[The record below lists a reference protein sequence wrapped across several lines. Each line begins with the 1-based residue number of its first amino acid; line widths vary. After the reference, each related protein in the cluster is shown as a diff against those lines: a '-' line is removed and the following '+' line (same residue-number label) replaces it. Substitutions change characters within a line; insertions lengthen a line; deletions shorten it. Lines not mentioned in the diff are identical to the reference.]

1 MTTFK
6 WFASLVLTAT
16 IVPALLAESHCPENV
31 ASLPF
36 RLVNRYQ
43 IVLAVSINHS
53 APYDFLLDTG
63 TQITMVDP
71 SVAAE
76 LHLNTTGAAVVRS
89 VGFRESA
96 SFTQLDLLEA
106 GSHAVANQKVLVYG
120 LLNLRSVD
128 PHIRG
133 ILGEDFLEH
142 FDMLIDYAHRLLCF
156 DNSAV
161 MRAEV
166 KGPHI
171 TLVTPAQTA
180 DGAPLPKLLIIA
192 ARLSGETRPVRL
204 MLDSGANI
212 PYLYNTSQH
221 LVTRPM
227 APTSFG
233 GASLVGSGADG
244 DQHVFSALPPQE
256 VKIGS
261 LELPNVTFLTL
272 AYARKDSHTT
282 EFDGLLTTDLFRRV
296 LISHADHFVVLEP
309 R

>member
-1 MTTFK
+1 MTTFR
-6 WFASLVLTAT
+6 WFASLVLTLT
-16 IVPALLAESHCPENV
+16 IVPALLAESHCPGNV

-36 RLVNRYQ
+36 RLVDGYQ
-43 IVLAVSINHS
+43 IVMAVSINHS
-53 APYDFLLDTG
+53 RPYDFLLDTG

-76 LHLNTTGAAVVRS
+76 LHLNTTGAAVVKS

-96 SFTQLDLLEA
+96 SFTELDLLEA
-106 GSHAVANQKVLVYG
+106 GSNAVANQKVLVYG

-142 FDMLIDYAHRLLCF
+142 FDILIDYAHRLLCF
-156 DNSAV
+156 DNSAA

-171 TLVTPAQTA
+171 TLATPAQTA

-221 LVTRPM
+221 LAPQHM
-227 APTSFG
+227 AQTSFG

-282 EFDGLLTTDLFRRV
+282 EFDGLLTTDLFRYV
-296 LISHADHFVVLEP
+296 FISHAGHFVVLEP

>member
-16 IVPALLAESHCPENV
+16 FVPALLAESHCPGNV

-36 RLVNRYQ
+36 RLVNRHQ
-43 IVLAVSINHS
+43 IVLPVSINHS
-53 APYDFLLDTG
+53 GPYDFLLDTG
-63 TQITMVDP
+63 TQITMVGP
-71 SVAAE
+71 SLAAE
-76 LHLNTTGAAVVRS
+76 LHLNTTGAAVVS
-89 VGFRESA
+89 GAGFHESA

-106 GSHAVANQKVLVYG
+106 GSHAVANQKVIVYG
-120 LLNLRSVD
+120 LLNLRNVD

-133 ILGEDFLEH
+133 ILGEDFLGH
-142 FDMLIDYAHRLLCF
+142 FDMLIDYAHRLVCL

-161 MRAEV
+161 MRSEV

-171 TLVTPAQTA
+171 ALVTPAQTA
-180 DGAPLPKLLIIA
+180 DGTPLPKLLIIA
-192 ARLSGETRPVRL
+192 ARLSGETQPVRL

-221 LVTRPM
+221 LVPQ
-227 APTSFG
+227 PTSFG
-233 GASLVGSGADG
+233 GMSLVGSGADG
-244 DQHVFSALPPQE
+244 DQKVFSALPPQQ

-261 LELPNVTFLTL
+261 LELPSVTFLTL
-272 AYARKDSHTT
+272 AYARKDSRTS
-282 EFDGLLTTDLFRRV
+282 EFDGLLTMDLFRRV
-296 LISHADHFVVLEP
+296 FISHADHFAVLEP